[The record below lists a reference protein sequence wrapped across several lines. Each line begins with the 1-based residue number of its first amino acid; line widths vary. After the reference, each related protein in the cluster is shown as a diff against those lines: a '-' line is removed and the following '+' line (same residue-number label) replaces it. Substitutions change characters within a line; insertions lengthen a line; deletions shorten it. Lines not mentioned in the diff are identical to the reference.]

1 MDFDPV
7 SDYPL
12 GSRRPELVRTPSGLG
27 LDELTLDAVR
37 SGTLGPEEL
46 RATPETLRRQSA
58 VALAAGRTQLA
69 DNLARAAEL
78 ATVPSATI
86 LEIYTALRPHRSSAE
101 ELEAWAARLETEL
114 EAPLCAAFVREA
126 AAACA
131 ARGLLGMSRSARR
144 SERFLSR
151 EQRELRRELLI
162 SPYPEL
168 GLVAMDGPNDPE
180 PSLAVEEGRVVEMDG
195 RRAEDFDVIDRFV
208 AANGLDLEVAAEAA
222 ALGDDAIARRLVDVD
237 VPRAELVRLSRGLTP
252 ARLAR
257 VVSKLDPV
265 ELMFALKK
273 LRARRTPANQAHV
286 TNLKENPALLA
297 ADAAEAGARGFAEV
311 ETTVGVSRY
320 APLNAI
326 AILVGSQ
333 TGRPG
338 VMTQCAVEERRNLQL
353 AIQGLV
359 TYAETLSVY
368 GTEPVFVDG
377 DDTPWSKAFL
387 ASAYASRGVKVR
399 FTSGGGSEAL
409 MGHAQGY
416 SMLYLEARC
425 LAAIRAAGSQGV
437 QNGSISCVA
446 LVLSVPGGV
455 REILAENVLAAW
467 LDLEVASGNDAIAS
481 HSPIRKT
488 AKLMGQFL
496 PGTDFVTS
504 GYSVMPKEDNTFGGG
519 NYDADDL
526 EEWLTIQRDWQVDAG
541 IEPVAEDDVLAV
553 RAKGAR
559 AVQAVFAGLGFPPV
573 TDEEV
578 EAATYG
584 YASRDLPD
592 RDRAADVA
600 AADRVLEEGI
610 SALDVVR
617 ELDRAGFADVA
628 EAVLAMQRQRV
639 SADYLQ
645 TSAVIEPDGTVRS
658 AVSDPNR
665 YEGPGTGY
673 RLEGERWEL
682 LQQLPYVLDPA
693 EKAVVRWRRVCYS
706 DNTHCDSRDSVGRGS
721 GRRRPGVR
729 RRTAR
734 DDQRT
739 PARRRC
745 CALLRT
751 ASAKAAA
758 SRRLVRVRRV
768 SDVAFIGHDGAKL
781 SGSGVAIGLAVE
793 GHRGHPP
800 RGSAAARQP
809 RALRDVAALLA
820 RVLPGDRV
828 GTPPPMRSAV
838 RSGRCRQSSTTSPAR
853 S

>member
-1 MDFDPV
+1 M
-7 SDYPL
+7 
-12 GSRRPELVRTPSGLG
+12 
-27 LDELTLDAVR
+27 
-37 SGTLGPEEL
+37 
-46 RATPETLRRQSA
+46 
-58 VALAAGRTQLA
+58 
-69 DNLARAAEL
+69 
-78 ATVPSATI
+78 
-86 LEIYTALRPHRSSAE
+86 
-101 ELEAWAARLETEL
+101 
-114 EAPLCAAFVREA
+114 
-126 AAACA
+126 
-131 ARGLLGMSRSARR
+131 SARR
-144 SERFLSR
+144 SERFASR
-151 EQRELRRELLI
+151 ERRELRREVLI

-180 PSLAVEEGRVVEMDG
+180 PGLELEDGRVVAMDG
-195 RRAEDFDVIDRFV
+195 RRAEDFDIIDRFV
-208 AANGLDLEVAAEAA
+208 ARYGVDLDVAAEAA
-222 ALGDDAIARRLVDVD
+222 LLADDEIARRLVDVD
-237 VPRAELVRLSRGLTP
+237 VPRADLVRLSRGLTP

-257 VVSKLDPV
+257 VVSRLDPV

-273 LRARRTPANQAHV
+273 LRARRAPANQAHV

-297 ADAAEAGARGFAEV
+297 ADAAEAAARGFAEV

-409 MGHAQGY
+409 MGHAQGC

-425 LAAIRAAGSQGV
+425 LAVIRAAGSQGV

-481 HSPIRKT
+481 HSEIRKT

-504 GYSVMPKEDNTFGGG
+504 GYSVMPREDNTFGGG

-526 EEWLTIQRDWQVDAG
+526 EEWMTAQRDWQVDAG
-541 IEPVAEDDVLAV
+541 IEPVAENDVLAV
-553 RAKGAR
+553 RAKAAR
-559 AVQAVFAGLGFPPV
+559 AAQAVFAGLGFPHV

-578 EAATYG
+578 DAATYG

-600 AADRVLEEGI
+600 AADRVMDGSV

-617 ELDRAGFADVA
+617 ALDRAGFTDVA
-628 EAVLAMQRQRV
+628 EAVLGMQRQRV

-645 TSAVIEPDGTVRS
+645 TSAIIEQDGAVRS
-658 AVSDPNR
+658 AVSDPND

-673 RLEGERWEL
+673 RLEGERWQH
-682 LQQLPYVLDPA
+682 LQQLPYVIDPQQETSSNGVPSPVRETHVA
-693 EKAVVRWRRVCYS
+693 TIDDETDDVVVAVGPAFAAALR
-706 DNTHCDSRDSVGRGS
+706 NTINGLSHEDVLRAVAD
-721 GRRRPGVR
+721 GVR
-729 RRTAR
+729 EGGGR
-734 DDQRT
+734 
-739 PARRRC
+739 P
-745 CALLRT
+745 
-751 ASAKAAA
+751 
-758 SRRLVRVRRV
+758 RLVRVRRS
-768 SDVAFIGHDGAKL
+768 SDVAFIAHDGAKL
-781 SGSGVAIGLAVE
+781 SGSRIAVGLQSKGTAVI
-793 GHRGHPP
+793 HRADLQPLDNLELFGMSPLYSIDSY
-800 RGSAAARQP
+800 RAMGRNAAAYALGHAVGPVPTQLDNFA
-809 RALRDVAALLA
+809 RAKLIVRTTLLHA
-820 RVLPGDRV
+820 RETAEVVPGAE
-828 GTPPPMRSAV
+828 PLELELAPE
-838 RSGRCRQSSTTSPAR
+838 
-853 S
+853 